1 MRFRRPRAAPG
12 LLALGAL
19 VVAGCRTPEQAP
31 GAPLPVDTSAAAAT
45 DPAPVLQPGEPMA
58 FALPTL
64 AGDTLRLADLR
75 GKVVLVNFWATWCA
89 PCRQETPELI
99 ALRDD
104 LGPRGFEVVGV
115 SMDLEG
121 AEAVRP
127 FAEQFRVTYPMAL
140 GDQALADRFGGMYGL
155 PTTFVLD
162 REGRLVRRL
171 VGRVQ
176 TDVLR
181 PLLEGLLA
189 DAPPV

>member
-1 MRFRRPRAAPG
+1 MPSTPRRAALG
-12 LLALGAL
+12 LALLAAT
-19 VVAGCRTPEQAP
+19 GCRSPEQAP
-31 GAPLPVDTSAAAAT
+31 GPPLPVDTLANAADSVAAA
-45 DPAPVLQPGEPMA
+45 LRPGERMA
-58 FALPTL
+58 FTLPTISGDSL
-64 AGDTLRLADLR
+64 ALDGLR

-89 PCRQETPELI
+89 PCRQETPELV
-99 ALRDD
+99 ALREA

-115 SMDLEG
+115 SLDLDG
-121 AEAVRP
+121 ATAVRP

-171 VGRVQ
+171 VGRVE
-176 TDVLR
+176 TATLR

-189 DAPPV
+189 DAAPPA